1 MDEERSKRIIKDFRT
16 FPPIADL
23 TDEQLMWLVTRLE
36 ELHFKPGDVL
46 AEEGSPANRFY
57 FLMEGDLEYRF
68 DAGTPDERVYIAKP
82 GNIGGRL
89 PFSRLTHWN
98 GTFRA
103 ITEGRMYAG
112 NTDLYPEMIH
122 DAPFLIERL
131 VAVMSDRIRYATKED
146 QQQDRLAALG
156 KLSAGLA
163 HELNNPASAAKR
175 ASLALSEAQDSL
187 RDATSRLDNQNL
199 TLEQRKAITVFER
212 QALQHAQAAA
222 VMDPLEQSEQE
233 DAIKGW
239 LQKHGVKEPRK
250 LAPTLVEASLDIDWL
265 NASQQQIGDDVLGDA
280 LTRIVSQVL
289 AKKLTKE
296 IESSTGRISEL
307 VKAIKEYSYMDRAP
321 VQEIDIHQGIDSTLV
336 MLKYKLKHGIT
347 VERQY
352 DPTLPKVCAHGS
364 ELNQVWTNLIDN
376 AADAMKNGGKLIIRT
391 ARDQTGVL
399 VEICDTGSGIPEDI
413 QGKIFE
419 PFFTTKK
426 MGEGTGLGLDAVYRI
441 IRKHHGNISME
452 SQPGNTRFQVRLPL
466 KQPTA

>member
-1 MDEERSKRIIKDFRT
+1 MAEERSQRILKDLRT

-23 TDEQLMWLVTRLE
+23 TDEQLLWLVPKLQE
-36 ELHFKPGDVL
+36 VQFSPGDVL
-46 AEEGSPANRFY
+46 AKEGSPADKFY
-57 FLMEGDLEYRF
+57 FLLEGELEYRF
-68 DAGTPDERVYIAKP
+68 DANTPDERVYIAKP

-103 ITEGRMYAG
+103 ITPGRMLSG
-112 NTDLYPEMIH
+112 STNVFPEMIH
-122 DAPFLIERL
+122 DAPFIIERL
-131 VAVMSDRIRYATKED
+131 VGVMSDRIRYATKED

-175 ASLALSEAQDSL
+175 AALALSEAQEAL
-187 RDATSRLDNQNL
+187 RDATTRLDSQNL
-199 TLEQRKAITVFER
+199 TAEQRKAIVVFER

-222 VMDPLEQSEQE
+222 AMDSLTQSEQE
-233 DAIKGW
+233 EAITNW
-239 LQKHGVKEPRK
+239 LEKHGIKAQWK
-250 LAPTLVEASLDIDWL
+250 LAPTLAEASLDVAWL
-265 NASQQQIGDDVLGDA
+265 ESLHGQIGDIALNEA

-307 VKAIKEYSYMDRAP
+307 VKAIKEYSYMDQAP

-352 DPTLPKVCAHGS
+352 DQTLPKVCAHGS

-376 AADAMKNGGKLIIRT
+376 AADAMKNGGKLTIRT
-391 ARDQTGVL
+391 ARDQSGVL
-399 VEICDTGSGIPEDI
+399 VEICDTGSGIPAEI

-441 IRKHHGNISME
+441 IRKHHGNISVE
-452 SQPGNTRFQVRLPL
+452 SEPGNTRFQVRLPL

>member
-1 MDEERSKRIIKDFRT
+1 MDEERSKRILKDLRT

-23 TDEQLMWLVTRLE
+23 TDDQLMWLVPKLQE
-36 ELHFKPGDVL
+36 VQFSPGDVL
-46 AEEGSPANRFY
+46 AKEGSPADKFY
-57 FLMEGDLEYRF
+57 FLLEGEIEYRF

-98 GTFRA
+98 GTFRT
-103 ITEGRMYAG
+103 ITPGRMLAG
-112 NTDLYPEMIH
+112 GTDIFPEMIH
-122 DAPFLIERL
+122 DAPFIIERL
-131 VAVMSDRIRYATKED
+131 VGVMSDRIRYATKED

-175 ASLALSEAQDSL
+175 AALALSEAQEAL
-187 RDATSRLDNQNL
+187 REATNRLDNQNL
-199 TLEQRKAITVFER
+199 TSEQRKAIVIFER
-212 QALQHAQAAA
+212 QALQHSLAATT
-222 VMDPLEQSEQE
+222 VDSLTQSEQE

-239 LQKHGVKEPRK
+239 LEKHGIKDARK
-250 LAPTLVEASLDIDWL
+250 LAPTLAEASLDLDWL
-265 NASQQQIGDDVLGDA
+265 NASQQQIGDEVLGDA
-280 LTRIVSQVL
+280 LTRIVCQVL

-376 AADAMKNGGKLIIRT
+376 AADAMKNGGKLTIRT
-391 ARDQTGVL
+391 ARDQTGIL

-413 QGKIFE
+413 LGKIFE

-441 IRKHHGNISME
+441 IRKHHGNITVE
-452 SQPGNTRFQVRLPL
+452 SKPGNTRFQVRLPL

>member
-1 MDEERSKRIIKDFRT
+1 MTEDRSKRILEDLRT

-23 TDEQLMWLVTRLE
+23 TDDQLMWLVPRLQE
-36 ELHFKPGDVL
+36 IQFSPGEVL
-46 AEEGSPANRFY
+46 AKEGSPADKFY
-57 FLMEGDLEYRF
+57 FLLEGEFEYRF
-68 DAGTPDERVYIAKP
+68 DSGTPDERVYIAKP

-98 GTFRA
+98 GTFSA
-103 ITEGRMYAG
+103 ITTGRILIG
-112 NTDLYPEMIH
+112 STDIFPEMIH
-122 DAPFLIERL
+122 DAPFIIERL

-175 ASLALSEAQDSL
+175 AALALSEAQEAL
-187 RDATSRLDNQNL
+187 REATSRLDNQNL
-199 TLEQRKAITVFER
+199 TAEQRKAVVIFER
-212 QALQHAQAAA
+212 QALQHAQAAG
-222 VMDPLEQSEQE
+222 VMDSLAQSEQE
-233 DAIKGW
+233 DAIIGW
-239 LQKHGVKEPRK
+239 LEKHGIKAPRK
-250 LAPTLVEASLDIDWL
+250 LAPTLAEASLDLDWL
-265 NASQQQIGDDVLGDA
+265 NTSQQQIGDEVLGDA
-280 LTRIVSQVL
+280 LTRIVCQVL

-376 AADAMKNGGKLIIRT
+376 AADAMKNGGKLTIRT
-391 ARDQTGVL
+391 ARDQTGIL

-441 IRKHHGNISME
+441 IRKHHGNITVE
-452 SQPGNTRFQVRLPL
+452 SKPGNTRFQVRLPL